1 MAIAILIIVS
11 VIITRAGIFFAVSA
25 IVSVAT
31 IPFPFAF
38 PSPSPSLSPYP
49 TIPFPPTIQIKLQH
63 HCATSSPSLQS
74 HHIASLPSLL
84 PTFVRSGVSRSRV
97 CQLSDRRQVGGG
109 RWVASSG
116 WWGEMPRPPRR
127 QRPPTNANA
136 VHFYLLNY
144 PNILTPAS
152 IFICFVISFA
162 FWGEGDGAPL
172 RFYCLISLKCVY
184 FHS

>member
-109 RWVASSG
+109 RWVVAGG
-116 WWGEMPRPPRR
+116 WRVVGGGAKCHAHPAGNAHRLMPMPCTFICWITRTSWRPP
-127 QRPPTNANA
+127 PFLFA
-136 VHFYLLNY
+136 LLFHLLFGGRAMV
-144 PNILTPAS
+144 PLCA
-152 IFICFVISFA
+152 FIV
-162 FWGEGDGAPL
+162 
-172 RFYCLISLKCVY
+172 
-184 FHS
+184 